1 MNFIVANSISEI
13 TERNVIGLIIDNWND
28 WYTYKTMYTVIYY
41 DNNGD
46 WNRIGSVKIGEAD
59 LSSGRPDI
67 PLRFYSLDKH
77 FFSLGQSDEYYIE
90 LDRLGGDVRDEI
102 LSALNDIAYDNQ
114 IYWLNQNYDVTQNS
128 LMRNIAQTTVLGQ
141 FHRLATGKAR
151 LSEYN
156 FNYKIESLYEWEN
169 DIELHFE
176 VHPNSKPPT
185 NVHVIIGR
193 NGVGKTRLLTNMV
206 KSIICNDGLFYEL
219 NSDDEIKDIKKIFAG
234 IVFVSFSA
242 FDYDIPMEGDS
253 KSIKYSYIGLKRRDA
268 ASNSLLNKKVEDLT
282 EEFAETLKICF
293 ENSKLNLWKYIVK
306 LLNSD
311 PIFKENSISEI
322 LEGYS
327 ENIPDTVKASAMI
340 EKAKKVFN
348 KLSSGHKIVLL
359 TLSSLVMRVE
369 ERTLVLIDE
378 PEVHLHPP
386 LLAAFTRALSELLI
400 NRNGVAII
408 ATHSP
413 VVLQEVPQTC
423 VWKLRRY
430 GTNVVVERL
439 QIECFGE
446 NLGVLTS
453 EVFRHEVTESG
464 VHKMLLESVEKLDT
478 FEEVM
483 EEFDNQLGF
492 EAQAILRSMLANKN
506 EGSSHE

>member
-1 MNFIVANSISEI
+1 LVFKDSWV
-13 TERNVIGLIIDNWND
+13 R
-28 WYTYKTMYTVIYY
+28 
-41 DNNGD
+41 
-46 WNRIGSVKIGEAD
+46 
-59 LSSGRPDI
+59 
-67 PLRFYSLDKH
+67 

-90 LDRLGGDVRDEI
+90 LNSLGGDIRDEI
-102 LSALNDIAYDNQ
+102 LSALKDIAFDNNM
-114 IYWLNQNYDVTQNS
+114 YWSNKNHDVTQNS
-128 LMRNIAQTTVLGQ
+128 LMRDIAQTTVLGQ
-141 FHRLATGKAR
+141 FHRLAIGRAR

-156 FNYKIESLYEWEN
+156 FNYKIKSQYEWEN

-206 KSIICNDGLFYEL
+206 KSIILNDGMFYEI
-219 NSDDEIKDIKKIFAG
+219 NSNNEIKDIRRIFAG

-242 FDYDIPMEGDS
+242 FDYDIPLDS
-253 KSIKYSYIGLKRRDA
+253 NGESIKYSYIGLKRREDD
-268 ASNSLLNKKVEDLT
+268 SDSLLNKKVEDLT
-282 EEFAETLKICF
+282 QEFAETLKICF
-293 ENSKLNLWKYIVK
+293 SNSKLNLWKRIIN
-306 LLNSD
+306 LLSSD
-311 PIFKENSISEI
+311 PIFKANSISEI
-322 LEGYS
+322 LEGYP
-327 ENIPDTVKASAMI
+327 EDITDAGKAEIMI
-340 EKAKKVFN
+340 SNANRVFD

-359 TLSSLVMRVE
+359 TLSSLVTRVE

-400 NRNGVAII
+400 NRNGVAIV

-430 GTNVVVERL
+430 GTNVMIERL

-464 VHKMLLESVEKLDT
+464 VHKMLADCVEKCDT

-492 EAQAILRSMLANKN
+492 EAQAILRSMLVNKN
-506 EGSSHE
+506 KENSYE